1 MCEPDSVQYLRDLIQ
16 EKEYLDTVEG
26 HNIIKSLIN
35 QGEKTFTKSVETPIA
50 ALEAK
55 PLSSFLLWRQEQQFF
70 FSRNVF
76 SLINQLLVVDLL
88 LLPYSLLG
96 LIDNLFTFSPSI
108 YFSAECISYKASCR
122 SPLLQSIFI
131 YTKLQTNF
139 GSIKNQFSSCIV
151 QKTLF

>member
-35 QGEKTFTKSVETPIA
+35 QGEKTFTKSVETPIG

-139 GSIKNQFSSCIV
+139 GSIKKQFSSCIV

>member
-35 QGEKTFTKSVETPIA
+35 QGEKTFTKSVETPIG

-55 PLSSFLLWRQEQQFF
+55 PLSF
-70 FSRNVF
+70 FSCEGKSSIFSLENVF

-151 QKTLF
+151 QKLYF